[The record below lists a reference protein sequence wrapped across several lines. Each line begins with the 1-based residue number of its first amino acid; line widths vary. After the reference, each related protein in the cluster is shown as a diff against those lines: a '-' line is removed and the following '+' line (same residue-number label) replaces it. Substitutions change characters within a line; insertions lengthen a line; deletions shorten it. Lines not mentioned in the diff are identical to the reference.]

1 MTIFSAYNDT
11 KNKLKDAGIEAYVFE
26 AKQIIRFVTKYSNL
40 QIMEKYMEPLEP
52 MQEAFLK
59 SVVAERVKRVPLQ
72 YLLGEWSFFGYDF
85 CVGEGVLCPRAD
97 TEVLVETALDFI
109 GDKPLRVADLCAGTG
124 CVGISVAKEK
134 PLCLVTAVEKYSEA
148 YSYLVKNVEK
158 NKAENVIPL
167 LADIETVETDEKF
180 DLILSNPPYITKEE
194 MAILDEETKKEPETA
209 LFGGDDGLEF
219 YRIILNKWLPRLKN
233 GGMLAVEVGFKQA
246 AEVSRLFEAAGLKNV
261 KTRSDLNEIE
271 RVVYGTFETI

>member
-26 AKQIIRFVTKYSNL
+26 AKQILRFVTKYSNL
-40 QIMEKYMEPLEP
+40 QIMEKYMEPLDP

-59 SVVAERVKRVPLQ
+59 SVVSERVKRVPLQ

-85 CVGEGVLCPRAD
+85 YVGEGVLCPRAD
-97 TEVLVETALDFI
+97 TEILVETALDFI
-109 GDKPLRVADLCAGTG
+109 GDKPMKVADLCAGTG
-124 CVGISVAKEK
+124 CIGISVAKEK
-134 PLCLVTAVEKYSEA
+134 PLCLVSAVEKFEEA
-148 YSYLVKNVEK
+148 YSFLVKNVKK

-167 LADIETVETDEKF
+167 LADIETVEVSEKF
-180 DLILSNPPYITKEE
+180 DLILSNPPYVTKEE
-194 MAILDEETKKEPETA
+194 MEMLDEETKREPETA
-209 LFGGDDGLEF
+209 LFGGDDGLKF
-219 YRIILNKWLPRLKN
+219 YKIILDKWLPRLKN

-246 AEVSRLFEAAGLKNV
+246 KEVAELFSAAGLKNV
-261 KTRSDLNEIE
+261 GTKKDLNEIE

>member
-1 MTIFSAYNDT
+1 LTIFSAYNDT

-26 AKQIIRFVTKYSNL
+26 AKQILRFVTKYSNL
-40 QIMEKYMEPLEP
+40 QIMEKYMEPLDP

-59 SVVAERVKRVPLQ
+59 SVVSERVKRVPLQ

-97 TEVLVETALDFI
+97 TEILVETALDFI
-109 GDKPLRVADLCAGTG
+109 GDKPMKVADLCAGTG
-124 CVGISVAKEK
+124 CIGISVAKEK
-134 PLCLVTAVEKYSEA
+134 PLCLVSAVEKFEEA
-148 YSYLVKNVEK
+148 YSFLVKNVKK

-167 LADIETVETDEKF
+167 LADIETVEVSEKF
-180 DLILSNPPYITKEE
+180 DLILSNPPYVTKEE
-194 MAILDEETKKEPETA
+194 MEMLDEETKREPETA
-209 LFGGDDGLEF
+209 LFGGDDGLKF
-219 YRIILNKWLPRLKN
+219 YKIILDKWLPRLKN

-246 AEVSRLFEAAGLKNV
+246 KEVAELFSAAGLKNV
-261 KTRSDLNEIE
+261 GTKKDLNEIE